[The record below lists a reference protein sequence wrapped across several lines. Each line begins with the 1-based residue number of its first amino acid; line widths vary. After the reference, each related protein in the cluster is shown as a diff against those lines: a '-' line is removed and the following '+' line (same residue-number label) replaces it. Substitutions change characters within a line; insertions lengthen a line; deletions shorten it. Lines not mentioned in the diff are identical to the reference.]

1 MQSTYLIT
9 AKQYTEEQVGI
20 MFFAFGI
27 SQFLFQTP
35 AGYLMD
41 YLASHKKIIILGLSA
56 ITTTILTLATAAFAT
71 NNGGNLHFMILIK
84 FLQGALT
91 ALIPT
96 GLNSITLG
104 IVGIDGITDQVSQ
117 NEKLHHLGTALF
129 VIIASL
135 LAFAINPRIEFL
147 FIVSPLG
154 CIGLLYHL
162 RKLRREQIDHNAAR
176 GFSSSRDAVSSI
188 SSSGSSSKGHRST
201 SSSINSTSIRT
212 SLLEA
217 SASIHV
223 PSSSSSSHEDDIR
236 FRPSFNFGFIQSAA
250 TTKSMSFDA
259 ANTNTNITMTTTPK
273 HNSHHHPPSTST
285 ILKANT
291 PLQII
296 KKSTMI
302 TFVTICFTFHL
313 SNGTVLPLV
322 MQTLAIGNGRFGLL
336 LSGLCIAIAQI
347 FMEISA
353 DICGKYS
360 SLHGRKTLFII
371 GIVTVPIRCT
381 LLTLFL
387 SMKEDIPWI
396 LHHVFILSTQVL
408 DGVGAGI
415 FSTMYVLVTSDI
427 SIGSGRFSLTL
438 GLTTAAVSLGG
449 TISGY
454 FGQVLAEDRGYREA
468 FLILAFVSLV
478 PACIYYLCMPETLP
492 GNKTGTEGTTCNDA
506 FGVIVVGDKTGI
518 TTTSSSSSSSSRD
531 DFVLI
536 GKVEGVTVDG
546 DAAGYNQIT

>member
-41 YLASHKKIIILGLSA
+41 YLASHRKILLLGLSA
-56 ITTTILTLATAAFAT
+56 IATTILTLATAAFAT

-84 FLQGALT
+84 FFQGALT
-91 ALIPT
+91 ALIPP

-104 IVGIDGITDQVSQ
+104 IVGIDGMTDQVSQ

-135 LAFAINPRIEFL
+135 LAFAIYPRIEFL

-162 RKLRREQIDHNAAR
+162 RKLRREHIDHNAAR
-176 GFSSSRDAVSSI
+176 GFSFSSRDAI
-188 SSSGSSSKGHRST
+188 SSSSKSRRST
-201 SSSINSTSIRT
+201 GSINNTTSIGT

-223 PSSSSSSHEDDIR
+223 PSSSSSLHEDDIR

-250 TTKSMSFDA
+250 TTKSISFDA
-259 ANTNTNITMTTTPK
+259 VTTNTNTTMTTPK
-273 HNSHHHPPSTST
+273 INSQHNPPSSSS

-296 KKSTMI
+296 QKSTMI
-302 TFVTICFTFHL
+302 IFVTICFTFHL

-353 DICGKYS
+353 DICGHYS
-360 SLHGRKTLFII
+360 VLHGRKTLFII
-371 GIVTVPIRCT
+371 GIITVPIRCT

-387 SMKEDIPWI
+387 SMKEEIPWI
-396 LHHVFILSTQVL
+396 LYHVFILSTQVL

-415 FSTMYVLVTSDI
+415 FSTLYVLVTSDM

-454 FGQVLAEDRGYREA
+454 FGQVLAEYRGYREA
-468 FLILAFVSLV
+468 FLILAFVSLI
-478 PACIYYLCMPETLP
+478 PACIYYLCMPETF
-492 GNKTGTEGTTCNDA
+492 NKTGTGTTCNE
-506 FGVIVVGDKTGI
+506 FGAVVVVGDKSGI
-518 TTTSSSSSSSSRD
+518 TTATTNSSSSSED
-531 DFVLI
+531 DFVVI
-536 GKVEGVTVDG
+536 GIVEGVTVDG